1 VVELPNPVNVVV
13 GAEELPE
20 DHDPVCCVGG
30 MTITELPLVV
40 VVVPVL
46 LEELE
51 PELEQDLLARQEN

>member
-1 VVELPNPVNVVV
+1 MVELHGPLAVVV
-13 GAEELPE
+13 GWEESPE

-40 VVVPVL
+40 VVAPVL

-51 PELEQDLLARQEN
+51 PEVEQVLLARQEN

>member
-1 VVELPNPVNVVV
+1 VVELQDPLAVVV

-20 DHDPVCCVGG
+20 DHDPVCCAGG
-30 MTITELPLVV
+30 MTTTELPLVV
-40 VVVPVL
+40 VVAPVL

>member
-1 VVELPNPVNVVV
+1 
-13 GAEELPE
+13 
-20 DHDPVCCVGG
+20 